1 MKSLSY
7 SQIAQ
12 ISSEELKELKEYE
25 KKKELYSKEYVTQSI
40 NFAVSKENKK
50 FTFLNIY
57 EIFYCY
63 LAIILARDKEIVAV
77 WLKILQG
84 RCEIYL
90 SKNSDWLNKD
100 IRYIDNITKYLKNI
114 SKNAPSRLK
123 KLQDD
128 IELYGDNKHIKSFS
142 DFLSVR
148 VVMVGNADNTNI
160 ITISGICKEYYKKVK
175 KAKVESNIPSKFLRH
190 IKKVAF
196 YMDSAIGIIEC
207 ARNIQYKLLFSNV
220 QVFKQQLDGDDVIK
234 QCIYLHAEINILVSL
249 IINKKIFSRVFIA
262 MSKRCCY
269 LCELY
274 TDFAREQGYNIIVF
288 EPQLFTKCAFDWKL
302 MKICSRWK

>member
-114 SKNAPSRLK
+114 SKNAPVISKDNERDFLEVVTINCSIKLKSRLK

-196 YMDSAIGIIEC
+196 YMDSAIENLDQIIEKKLESYT
-207 ARNIQYKLLFSNV
+207 NSLPSDSSDGQYIYGYIKGFSSLPDNSFNLFS
-220 QVFKQQLDGDDVIK
+220 
-234 QCIYLHAEINILVSL
+234 
-249 IINKKIFSRVFIA
+249 
-262 MSKRCCY
+262 
-269 LCELY
+269 
-274 TDFAREQGYNIIVF
+274 
-288 EPQLFTKCAFDWKL
+288 
-302 MKICSRWK
+302 

>member
-114 SKNAPSRLK
+114 SKNAPVISKDNERDFLEVVTINCSIKLKSRLK

-220 QVFKQQLDGDDVIK
+220 QVFKVSPVIINN
-234 QCIYLHAEINILVSL
+234 QPIYLW
-249 IINKKIFSRVFIA
+249 K
-262 MSKRCCY
+262 
-269 LCELY
+269 
-274 TDFAREQGYNIIVF
+274 NIIKRF
-288 EPQLFTKCAFDWKL
+288 INED
-302 MKICSRWK
+302 I